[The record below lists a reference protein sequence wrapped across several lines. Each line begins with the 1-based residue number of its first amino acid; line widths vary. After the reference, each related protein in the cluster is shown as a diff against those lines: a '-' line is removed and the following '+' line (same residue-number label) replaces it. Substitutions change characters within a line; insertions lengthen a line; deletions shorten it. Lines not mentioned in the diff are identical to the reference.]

1 MAFTVNSNY
10 AGKAAGFYI
19 SAALKEATS
28 LDHLTVLQNIKYKEN
43 IQKVAGS
50 SLVRNADC
58 NFTNHGTL
66 ALTESI
72 LEPKNLQI
80 NMQTCKDQ
88 LLQSWEAETMRAG
101 AMNNNAPQFEDYVIS
116 YFTQHIADAVESSV
130 WSGTGSGGGAV
141 NGEFNGFLTATVGA
155 FAVNGNVVQTNNTG
169 GAGTAYTA
177 ANIISNLQTIAAAIP
192 STVYGKEDLR
202 IYMNWKTYR
211 LYVSAISALGYV
223 NMYSMNNDYEATF
236 EGIQLAVVYGM
247 PDDKLVAAQ
256 KSNLFFGTDLL
267 SDTTQVKMLDMSPLD
282 GSENLRFVAKYSSG
296 VQVGMGAEVVQ
307 QD

>member
-1 MAFTVNSNY
+1 MAFTVTSNY

-28 LDHLTVLQNIKYKEN
+28 LEHLTVLQNIKFKEN
-43 IQKVAGS
+43 LQKVAGS

-58 NFTNHGTL
+58 NFTNHGNL

-72 LEPKNLQI
+72 LTPKNLQI
-80 NMQTCKDQ
+80 NMETCKDT
-88 LLQSWEAETMRAG
+88 LLSSWEAETMKAG
-101 AMNNNAPQFEDYVIS
+101 AMNNTSPKFEDYVIS
-116 YFTQHIADAVESSV
+116 YFTQHISDAVESSV
-130 WSGTGSGGGAV
+130 WSGAAAT
-141 NGEFNGFLTATVGA
+141 NGQFEGFLTAGTGA
-155 FAVNGNVVQTNNTG
+155 FAVNGNTVPTTNVG
-169 GAGTAYTA
+169 GAAVAYTA
-177 ANIISNLQTIAAAIP
+177 ANIIENLQIIAAAIP
-192 STVYGKEDLR
+192 STVYGREDLC

-211 LYVSAISALGYV
+211 LYISAISALGYV

-236 EGIQLAVVYGM
+236 EGIKLAVVYGM

-282 GSENLRFVAKYSSG
+282 GSENLRFVAKYSGG
-296 VQVGMGAEVVQ
+296 VQVGIGSEVVW

>member
-1 MAFTVNSNY
+1 MAFTVTSNY

-28 LDHLTVLQNIKYKEN
+28 LDHLTVLQNIKFKEN
-43 IQKVAGS
+43 LQKVAGS

-80 NMQTCKDQ
+80 NMETCKDT
-88 LLQSWEAETMRAG
+88 LLSSWEADTMRAG
-101 AMNNNAPQFEDYVIS
+101 AMNNNSPKFEDYVIS

-130 WSGTGSGGGAV
+130 WSGAAAT
-141 NGEFNGFLTATVGA
+141 NGQFEGFLTATTGA
-155 FAVNGNVVQTNNTG
+155 FAVNCNTIPTTNVG
-169 GAGTAYTA
+169 GAGVAYTA
-177 ANIISNLQTIAAAIP
+177 SNIIENLQTIAAAIP
-192 STVYGKEDLR
+192 STVYGREDLR

-236 EGIQLAVVYGM
+236 EGIKLSVVYGM
-247 PDDKLVAAQ
+247 PDDQLVAAQ
-256 KSNLFFGTDLL
+256 TSNLFFGTDLV

-282 GSENLRFVAKYSSG
+282 GSENLRFVAKYSGG
-296 VQVGMGAEVVQ
+296 VQVGIGAEVVW

>member
-43 IQKVAGS
+43 LQKVAGS
-50 SLVRNADC
+50 NLVRNADC
-58 NFTNHGTL
+58 NFTDHGTL

-72 LEPKNLQI
+72 LTPKNLQI
-80 NMQTCKDQ
+80 NMQTCKDT
-88 LLQSWEAETMRAG
+88 LLSSWEAETMRAG
-101 AMNNNAPQFEDYVIS
+101 AMNNNSPKFEDYVIS

-130 WSGTGSGGGAV
+130 WSGAAAT
-141 NGEFNGFLTATVGA
+141 NGQFEGFLTATTGA
-155 FAVNGNVVQTNNTG
+155 FAVNGNVVQSDNEG

-177 ANIISNLQTIAAAIP
+177 LNIIANLQKIAAAIP

-236 EGIQLAVVYGM
+236 EGIKLSVVYGM

-256 KSNLFFGTDLL
+256 VSNLFFGTDLI

-282 GSENLRFVAKYSSG
+282 GSENLRFVAKYSGG
-296 VQVGMGAEVVQ
+296 VQVGIGAEVVQ

>member
-1 MAFTVNSNY
+1 MAFTVTSNY

-28 LDHLTVLQNIKYKEN
+28 LEHLTVLQNIKYKEN
-43 IQKVAGS
+43 LQKVAGS

-58 NFTNHGTL
+58 NFTNHGNL

-72 LEPKNLQI
+72 LTPKNLQI
-80 NMQTCKDQ
+80 NMETCKDT
-88 LLQSWEAETMRAG
+88 LLSSWEAETMKAG
-101 AMNNNAPQFEDYVIS
+101 AMNNNSPKFEDYVIS
-116 YFTQHIADAVESSV
+116 YFTQHISDAVESSV
-130 WSGTGSGGGAV
+130 WSGAAAV
-141 NGEFNGFLTATVGA
+141 NGQFEGFLTGTTGA
-155 FAVNGNVVQTNNTG
+155 FAVNGNVVQTTNTG

-177 ANIISNLQTIAAAIP
+177 ANIISNLQTISAAIP

-236 EGIQLAVVYGM
+236 EGIELAVVYGM
-247 PDDKLVAAQ
+247 PDNKLVAAQ

-282 GSENLRFVAKYSSG
+282 GSENLRFVAKYSGG

-307 QD
+307 HD

>member
-1 MAFTVNSNY
+1 MSFTVTSNY

-28 LDHLTVLQNIKYKEN
+28 LEHLTVLQNIKFKEN
-43 IQKVAGS
+43 LQKVAGS

-80 NMQTCKDQ
+80 NMETCKDT
-88 LLQSWEAETMRAG
+88 LLSSWEADTMRAG
-101 AMNNNAPQFEDYVIS
+101 AMNNNSPKFEDYVIS

-130 WSGTGSGGGAV
+130 WSGAAAT
-141 NGEFNGFLTATVGA
+141 NGQFEGFLTATTGA
-155 FAVNGNVVQTNNTG
+155 FAVNGNVVQTDNDG

-177 ANIISNLQTIAAAIP
+177 SNIIANLQTIAAAIP
-192 STVYGKEDLR
+192 STVYGREDLR

-236 EGIQLAVVYGM
+236 EGIKLSVVYGM

-256 KSNLFFGTDLL
+256 TSNLFFGTDLI

-282 GSENLRFVAKYSSG
+282 GSENLRFVAKYSGG
-296 VQVGMGAEVVQ
+296 VQVGIGAEVVQ

>member
-43 IQKVAGS
+43 LQKVAGS
-50 SLVRNADC
+50 NLVRNADC
-58 NFTNHGTL
+58 NFTDHGTL

-72 LEPKNLQI
+72 LTPKNLQI
-80 NMQTCKDQ
+80 NMQTCKDT
-88 LLQSWEAETMRAG
+88 LLSSWEAETMRAG
-101 AMNNNAPQFEDYVIS
+101 AMNNNSPKFEDYVIS

-130 WSGTGSGGGAV
+130 WSGAAAT
-141 NGEFNGFLTATVGA
+141 NGQFEGFLTATTGA
-155 FAVNGNVVQTNNTG
+155 FAVNGNVVQSDNDG

-177 ANIISNLQTIAAAIP
+177 LNIIANLQKIATAIP

-236 EGIQLAVVYGM
+236 EGIKLSVVYGM

-256 KSNLFFGTDLL
+256 VSNLFFGTDLI

-282 GSENLRFVAKYSSG
+282 GSENLRFVAKYSGG
-296 VQVGMGAEVVQ
+296 VQVGIGAEVVQ

>member
-1 MAFTVNSNY
+1 MSFTVTSNY

-28 LDHLTVLQNIKYKEN
+28 LEHLTVLQNIKYKEN
-43 IQKVAGS
+43 LQKVAGS

-80 NMQTCKDQ
+80 NMETCKDT
-88 LLQSWEAETMRAG
+88 LLSSWEADTMRAG
-101 AMNNNAPQFEDYVIS
+101 AMNNNSPKFEDYVIS

-130 WSGTGSGGGAV
+130 WSGAAAT
-141 NGEFNGFLTATVGA
+141 NGQFEGFLTASTGA
-155 FAVNGNVVQTNNTG
+155 FAVNGNVVQSDNVG
-169 GAGTAYTA
+169 GAGTSYTA
-177 ANIISNLQTIAAAIP
+177 ANIIANLQTIAAAIP
-192 STVYGKEDLR
+192 STVYGREDLR

-236 EGIQLAVVYGM
+236 EGIKLSVVYGM

-256 KSNLFFGTDLL
+256 TSNLFFGTDLV

-282 GSENLRFVAKYSSG
+282 GSENLRFVAKYSGG
-296 VQVGMGAEVVQ
+296 VQVGIGAEVVQ

>member
-1 MAFTVNSNY
+1 MDFTVTSNY

-43 IQKVAGS
+43 LQKVAGS
-50 SLVRNADC
+50 NLVRNADC
-58 NFTNHGTL
+58 NFTDHGTL

-72 LEPKNLQI
+72 LTPKNLQI
-80 NMQTCKDQ
+80 NMQTCKDT
-88 LLQSWEAETMRAG
+88 LLSSWEAETMRAG
-101 AMNNNAPQFEDYVIS
+101 AMNNNSPKFEDYVIS

-130 WSGTGSGGGAV
+130 WSGAAAT
-141 NGEFNGFLTATVGA
+141 NGEFEGFLTATTGA
-155 FAVNGNVVQTNNTG
+155 FAVNGNVVQSDNDG

-177 ANIISNLQTIAAAIP
+177 ANIIANLQTIAAAIP

-236 EGIQLAVVYGM
+236 EGIKLSVVYGM
-247 PDDKLVAAQ
+247 PDNQLVAAQ
-256 KSNLFFGTDLL
+256 VSNLFFGTDLI

-282 GSENLRFVAKYSSG
+282 GSENLRFVAKYSGG
-296 VQVGMGAEVVQ
+296 VQVGIGAEVVQ

>member
-1 MAFTVNSNY
+1 MSFTVTSNY

-28 LDHLTVLQNIKYKEN
+28 LEHLTVLQNIKFKEN
-43 IQKVAGS
+43 LQKVAGS

-80 NMQTCKDQ
+80 NMETCKDT
-88 LLQSWEAETMRAG
+88 LLSSWEADTMRAG
-101 AMNNNAPQFEDYVIS
+101 AMNNNSPKFEDYVIS

-130 WSGTGSGGGAV
+130 WSGAAAT
-141 NGEFNGFLTATVGA
+141 NGQFEGFLTATTGA
-155 FAVNGNVVQTNNTG
+155 FAVNGNVVQTDNDG

-177 ANIISNLQTIAAAIP
+177 SNIIANLQTIAAAIP
-192 STVYGKEDLR
+192 STVYGREDLR

-236 EGIQLAVVYGM
+236 EGIKLSVVYGM

-256 KSNLFFGTDLL
+256 TSNLFFGTDLV

-282 GSENLRFVAKYSSG
+282 GSENLRFVAKYSGG
-296 VQVGMGAEVVQ
+296 VQVGIGAEVVQ

>member
-1 MAFTVNSNY
+1 MAFTVTSNY

-28 LDHLTVLQNIKYKEN
+28 LEHLTVLQNIKYKEN
-43 IQKVAGS
+43 LQKVAGS
-50 SLVRNADC
+50 DLVRNADC
-58 NFTNHGTL
+58 NFTDHGTL

-80 NMQTCKDQ
+80 NMQTCKDT
-88 LLQSWEAETMRAG
+88 LLSSWEADTMRAG
-101 AMNNNAPQFEDYVIS
+101 AMNNNAPKFEDYVIS

-130 WSGTGSGGGAV
+130 WSGAAAT
-141 NGEFNGFLTATVGA
+141 NGQFEGFLTATTGA
-155 FAVNGNVVQTNNTG
+155 FAVNGNVVQSTNVG

-177 ANIISNLQTIAAAIP
+177 SNIIENLQTIAAAIP
-192 STVYGKEDLR
+192 STVYGREDLR

-236 EGIQLAVVYGM
+236 EGIRLSVVYGM
-247 PDDKLVAAQ
+247 PDDQLVAAQ
-256 KSNLFFGTDLL
+256 TSNLFFGTDLI

-282 GSENLRFVAKYSSG
+282 GSENLRFVAKYSGG
-296 VQVGMGAEVVQ
+296 VQVGIGAEVVQ
-307 QD
+307 HD

>member
-1 MAFTVNSNY
+1 MAFTVTSNY

-28 LDHLTVLQNIKYKEN
+28 LEHLTVLQNIKYKEN
-43 IQKVAGS
+43 LQKVAGS
-50 SLVRNADC
+50 NLVRNADC
-58 NFTNHGTL
+58 NFTDHGTL

-80 NMQTCKDQ
+80 NMQTCKDT
-88 LLQSWEAETMRAG
+88 LLSSWEADTMRAG
-101 AMNNNAPQFEDYVIS
+101 AMNNNAPKFEDYVIS

-130 WSGTGSGGGAV
+130 WSGAAAT
-141 NGEFNGFLTATVGA
+141 NGQFEGFLTATTGA
-155 FAVNGNVVQTNNTG
+155 FAVNGNVVQSTNVG

-177 ANIISNLQTIAAAIP
+177 SNIIENLQTIAAAIP

-236 EGIQLAVVYGM
+236 EGIKLSVVYGM
-247 PDDKLVAAQ
+247 PDDQLVAAQ
-256 KSNLFFGTDLL
+256 TSNLFFGTDLI

-282 GSENLRFVAKYSSG
+282 GSENLRFVAKYSGG
-296 VQVGMGAEVVQ
+296 VQVGIGAEVVQ
-307 QD
+307 HD

>member
-43 IQKVAGS
+43 LQKVAGS
-50 SLVRNADC
+50 DLVRNADC
-58 NFTNHGTL
+58 NFTDHGTL
-66 ALTESI
+66 ALTESV
-72 LEPKNLQI
+72 LEPKLLQI
-80 NMQTCKDQ
+80 NMQTCKDT
-88 LLQSWEAETMRAG
+88 LLSSWEADQMKAG
-101 AMNNNAPQFEDYVIS
+101 AMNNNAPKFEDYVIS
-116 YFTQHIADAVESSV
+116 YFTQHIADAVESSI
-130 WSGTGSGGGAV
+130 WSGAAAT
-141 NGEFNGFLTATVGA
+141 NGQFEGFLTATTGA
-155 FAVNGNVVQTNNTG
+155 FAVNGNVVQSDNDG
-169 GAGTAYTA
+169 GAGVAYTA
-177 ANIISNLQTIAAAIP
+177 SNIIANLQKIAAAIP

-236 EGIQLAVVYGM
+236 EGIRLSVVYGM

-256 KSNLFFGTDLL
+256 VSNLYFGTDLV

-282 GSENLRFVAKYSSG
+282 GSENLRFVAKYSGG
-296 VQVGMGAEVVQ
+296 VQVGIGAEVVQ

>member
-1 MAFTVNSNY
+1 MSFTVTSNY

-43 IQKVAGS
+43 LQKVAGS
-50 SLVRNADC
+50 NLVRNADC
-58 NFTNHGTL
+58 NFTDHGTL

-72 LEPKNLQI
+72 LTPKMLQI
-80 NMQTCKDQ
+80 NMQTCKDT
-88 LLQSWEAETMRAG
+88 LLSSWEAETMRAG
-101 AMNNNAPQFEDYVIS
+101 AMNNNAPKFEDYVIS

-130 WSGTGSGGGAV
+130 WTGVGAT
-141 NGEFNGFLTATVGA
+141 NGQFTGFLTATTGA
-155 FAVNGNVVQTNNTG
+155 FATGGAVQVNNVG

-177 ANIISNLQTIAAAIP
+177 ANIIANLQSIAAAIP
-192 STVYGKEDLR
+192 SNIYGKEDLR

-236 EGIQLAVVYGM
+236 EGIKLAVVYGM
-247 PDDKLVAAQ
+247 PDNKLAAAQ
-256 KSNLFFGTDLL
+256 VSNLFFGTDLL

-282 GSENLRFVAKYSSG
+282 GSENLRFVAKYSAG
-296 VQVGMGAEVVQ
+296 VQVGIGAEAVQ

>member
-1 MAFTVNSNY
+1 MAFTVTSNY

-28 LDHLTVLQNIKYKEN
+28 LDHLTVLQNIKFKEN
-43 IQKVAGS
+43 LQKVAGS
-50 SLVRNADC
+50 DLVRNADC
-58 NFTNHGTL
+58 NFTDHGTL

-80 NMQTCKDQ
+80 NMQTCKDT
-88 LLQSWEAETMRAG
+88 LLSSWEADTMRAG
-101 AMNNNAPQFEDYVIS
+101 AMNNNAPKFEDYVIS

-130 WSGTGSGGGAV
+130 WSGAAAT
-141 NGEFNGFLTATVGA
+141 NGQFEGFLTATTGA
-155 FAVNGNVVQTNNTG
+155 FAVNGNVVQSTNVG

-177 ANIISNLQTIAAAIP
+177 SNIIENLQTIAAAIP
-192 STVYGKEDLR
+192 STVYGREDLR

-236 EGIQLAVVYGM
+236 EGIKLSVVYGM
-247 PDDKLVAAQ
+247 PDDQLVAAQ
-256 KSNLFFGTDLL
+256 TSNLFFGTDLI

-282 GSENLRFVAKYSSG
+282 GSENLRFVAKYSGG
-296 VQVGMGAEVVQ
+296 VQVGIGAEVVQ
-307 QD
+307 HD

>member
-1 MAFTVNSNY
+1 MAFTVTSNY

-28 LDHLTVLQNIKYKEN
+28 LEHLTVLQNIKYKEN
-43 IQKVAGS
+43 LQKVAGS

-58 NFTNHGTL
+58 NFTNHGNL

-72 LEPKNLQI
+72 LTPKNLQI
-80 NMQTCKDQ
+80 NMQTCKDT
-88 LLQSWEAETMRAG
+88 LLSSWEAETMKAG
-101 AMNNNAPQFEDYVIS
+101 AMNNNSPKFEDYVIS
-116 YFTQHIADAVESSV
+116 YFTQHISDAVESSV
-130 WSGTGSGGGAV
+130 WSGAAAV
-141 NGEFNGFLTATVGA
+141 NGQFEGFLTGTTGA
-155 FAVNGNVVQTNNTG
+155 FAVNGNVVQTTNTG

-177 ANIISNLQTIAAAIP
+177 ANIISNLQTISAAIP

-236 EGIQLAVVYGM
+236 EGIELAVVYGM
-247 PDDKLVAAQ
+247 PDNKLVAAQ

-282 GSENLRFVAKYSSG
+282 GSENLRFVAKYSGG
-296 VQVGMGAEVVQ
+296 VQVGIGSEVVW

>member
-1 MAFTVNSNY
+1 MAFTVTSNY

-43 IQKVAGS
+43 LQKVAGS
-50 SLVRNADC
+50 DLVRNAEC
-58 NFTNHGTL
+58 NFTDHGTL

-80 NMQTCKDQ
+80 NMQTCKDT
-88 LLQSWEAETMRAG
+88 LLSSWEADTMRAG
-101 AMNNNAPQFEDYVIS
+101 AMNNNAPKFEDYVIS

-130 WSGTGSGGGAV
+130 WSGAAAT
-141 NGEFNGFLTATVGA
+141 NGQFEGFLTATTGA
-155 FAVNGNVVQTNNTG
+155 FAVNGNVVQSTNVG

-177 ANIISNLQTIAAAIP
+177 SNIIENLQTIAAAIP
-192 STVYGKEDLR
+192 STVYGREDLR

-236 EGIQLAVVYGM
+236 EGIRLSVVYGM
-247 PDDKLVAAQ
+247 PDDQLVAAQ
-256 KSNLFFGTDLL
+256 TSNLFFGTDLI

-282 GSENLRFVAKYSSG
+282 GSENLRFVAKYSGG
-296 VQVGMGAEVVQ
+296 VQVGIGAEVVQ
-307 QD
+307 HD

>member
-43 IQKVAGS
+43 LQKVSGS
-50 SLVRNADC
+50 NLVRNADC
-58 NFTNHGTL
+58 NFTDHGTL

-72 LEPKNLQI
+72 LTPKMLQI
-80 NMQTCKDQ
+80 NMQTCKDT
-88 LLQSWEAETMRAG
+88 LLSSWEAETMRAG
-101 AMNNNAPQFEDYVIS
+101 AMNNNSPKFEDYVIS

-130 WSGTGSGGGAV
+130 WSGAAAT
-141 NGEFNGFLTATVGA
+141 NGQFEGFLTGTTGA
-155 FAVNGNVVQTNNTG
+155 FAVNGNVVQTNNDG

-177 ANIISNLQTIAAAIP
+177 LNIIKNLQTIAAAIP

-211 LYVSAISALGYV
+211 LYISAISTMGYV

-236 EGIQLAVVYGM
+236 EGIKLAVVYGM
-247 PDDKLVAAQ
+247 PDNKLVAAQ
-256 KSNLFFGTDLL
+256 VSNLFFGTDLI

-282 GSENLRFVAKYSSG
+282 GSENLRFVAKYSGG
-296 VQVGMGAEVVQ
+296 VQVGIGAEVVQ

>member
-1 MAFTVNSNY
+1 MSFSVTSNY

-43 IQKVAGS
+43 LQKVAGS
-50 SLVRNADC
+50 NLVRNADC

-72 LEPKNLQI
+72 LTPKMLQI
-80 NMQTCKDQ
+80 NMQTCKDT
-88 LLQSWEAETMRAG
+88 LLSSWEAETMRAG
-101 AMNNNAPQFEDYVIS
+101 AMNNNSPKFEDYVIS

-130 WSGTGSGGGAV
+130 WSGADAT
-141 NGEFNGFLTATVGA
+141 NGQFEGFLTATTGA

-192 STVYGKEDLR
+192 STVYGREDLR

-236 EGIQLAVVYGM
+236 EGIKLSVVYGM

-256 KSNLFFGTDLL
+256 VSNLFFGTDLI

-282 GSENLRFVAKYSSG
+282 GSENLRFVAKYSGG
-296 VQVGMGAEVVQ
+296 VQVGIGAEVVQ

>member
-1 MAFTVNSNY
+1 MAFTVTSNY

-43 IQKVAGS
+43 LQKVAGS
-50 SLVRNADC
+50 NLVRNADC
-58 NFTNHGTL
+58 NFTDHGTL
-66 ALTESI
+66 ALTESV
-72 LEPKNLQI
+72 LEPKLLQI
-80 NMQTCKDQ
+80 NMQTCKDT
-88 LLQSWEAETMRAG
+88 LLSSWEADQMRAG
-101 AMNNNAPQFEDYVIS
+101 AMNNNAPKFEDYVIS
-116 YFTQHIADAVESSV
+116 YFTQHIADAVESSI
-130 WSGTGSGGGAV
+130 WSGAAAT
-141 NGEFNGFLTATVGA
+141 NGQFEGFLTATTGA
-155 FAVNGNVVQTNNTG
+155 FAVNGNVVQSDNDG

-177 ANIISNLQTIAAAIP
+177 GNIIANLQKIAAAIP

-236 EGIQLAVVYGM
+236 EGIRLSVVYGM

-256 KSNLFFGTDLL
+256 VSNLYFGTDLV

-282 GSENLRFVAKYSSG
+282 GSENLRFVAKYSGG
-296 VQVGMGAEVVQ
+296 VQVGIGAEVVQ